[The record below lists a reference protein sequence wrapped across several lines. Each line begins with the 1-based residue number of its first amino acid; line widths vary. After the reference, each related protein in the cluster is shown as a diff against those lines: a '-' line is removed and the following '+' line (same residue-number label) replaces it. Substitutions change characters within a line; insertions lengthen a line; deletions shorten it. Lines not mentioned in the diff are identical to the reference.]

1 MNIRDRKAA
10 LTKLAKE
17 TSLNKTAQEVLD
29 KVNQSPDSNEDFGHK
44 IFMELLNNIEIEGFE
59 DLD

>member
-1 MNIRDRKAA
+1 MNIRDRKTA

-17 TSLNKTAQEVLD
+17 SSLNKTAQEVLD
-29 KVNQSPDSNEDFGHK
+29 KVNSAPGSEEDFGHK
-44 IFMELLNNIEIEGFE
+44 IFMELLNNMEIEGFE